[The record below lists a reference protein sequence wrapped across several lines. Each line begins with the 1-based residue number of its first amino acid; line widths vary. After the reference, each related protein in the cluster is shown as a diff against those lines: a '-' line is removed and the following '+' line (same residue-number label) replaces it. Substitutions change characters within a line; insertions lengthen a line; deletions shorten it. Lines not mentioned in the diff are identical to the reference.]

1 MQLIKKANK
10 KCYVSP
16 LLEIIEWEGVS
27 AVCQSGNVNINP
39 GFDDEIIITVDEFM
53 EIDKIDIIL

>member
-1 MQLIKKANK
+1 MHSVEKTSKKR
-10 KCYVSP
+10 YVAP
-16 LLEIIEWEGVS
+16 LLEIIEREAAS
-27 AVCQSGNVNINP
+27 TVCQSGNVNINP

>member
-27 AVCQSGNVNINP
+27 AVCQSANINIDP
-39 GFDDEIIITVDEFM
+39 GFDDETTISLDEFTG
-53 EIDKIDIIL
+53 IY